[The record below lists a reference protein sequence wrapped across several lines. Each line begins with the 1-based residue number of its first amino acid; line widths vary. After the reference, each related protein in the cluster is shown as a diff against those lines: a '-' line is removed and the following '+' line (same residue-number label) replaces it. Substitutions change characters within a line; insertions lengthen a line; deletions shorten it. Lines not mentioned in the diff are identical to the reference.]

1 MSSAAT
7 PEHGYT
13 VKASLLVDFRLKTQD
28 MPTDEGGRPL
38 GVYSQ
43 FKVAVAKIIA
53 KVKLGDVKAT
63 KYDGAKHSYKRNV
76 RAVANSFLD
85 CISGDCRGAL
95 LSDCRGAL

>member
-13 VKASLLVDFRLKTQD
+13 VKASLLVDFRLKTED

-53 KVKLGDVKAT
+53 KVKLGESLRVIFRSIN
-63 KYDGAKHSYKRNV
+63 HPQ
-76 RAVANSFLD
+76 FW
-85 CISGDCRGAL
+85 
-95 LSDCRGAL
+95 